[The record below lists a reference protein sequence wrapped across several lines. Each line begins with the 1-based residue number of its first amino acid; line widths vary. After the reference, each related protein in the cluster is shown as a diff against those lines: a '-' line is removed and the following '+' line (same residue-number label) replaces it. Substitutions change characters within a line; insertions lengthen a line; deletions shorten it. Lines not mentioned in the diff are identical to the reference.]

1 MARMSVEDRRA
12 ALLDAAFQVI
22 ARHGVEG
29 ATTRRICAQ
38 AEMPLASFHYA
49 FTSRDELL
57 SSLIETA
64 VPDDI
69 SEALEAIAPG
79 ADRAE
84 AGGLDGL
91 LANTRASMSIFID
104 MLKSDP
110 NRFMATISLI
120 IYAHNHPQLRE
131 ASRRMYTELYGL
143 AARAMESSAQVA
155 GVSWTVPPAELAPF
169 IIATAMST
177 ALTQLSDAADDSV
190 IDRIVDALIREL
202 MTHVESD

>member
-1 MARMSVEDRRA
+1 MSVEDRRR
-12 ALLDAAFQVI
+12 ALLDAAFAVI

-64 VPDDI
+64 VPVDI
-69 SEALEAIAPG
+69 NAALEAIAPTDDAL
-79 ADRAE
+79 ADP
-84 AGGLDGL
+84 GGRDML
-91 LANTRASMSIFID
+91 LTNTRASMSVFVD
-104 MLKSDP
+104 MLKADP

-120 IYAHNHPQLRE
+120 TYAHNHPQLRE
-131 ASRRMYTELYGL
+131 ASRRMYGSLYAL
-143 AARAMESSAQVA
+143 AAQALARSAEIA
-155 GVSWTVPPAELAPF
+155 GVKWTVPPEELAPF

-202 MTHVESD
+202 MTHVDTLG